1 LYQQAT
7 KRYFALSGLGLNYF
21 ITLRTALDLE
31 KDELALVAG
40 FSDNNIAPMLLELG
54 CRPGQRIRLLRKALF
69 NGPLCLE
76 IEDRIL
82 AFRQDEARTILL
94 TDPR

>member
-1 LYQQAT
+1 M
-7 KRYFALSGLGLNYF
+7 
-21 ITLRTALDLE
+21 RTALDLE
-31 KDELALVAG
+31 KDEQALVAG
-40 FSDNNIAPMLLELG
+40 FSDNSIAPMLLELG
-54 CRPGQRIRLLRKALF
+54 CRPGQHIRLIRRALF

-76 IEDRIL
+76 IENRIL